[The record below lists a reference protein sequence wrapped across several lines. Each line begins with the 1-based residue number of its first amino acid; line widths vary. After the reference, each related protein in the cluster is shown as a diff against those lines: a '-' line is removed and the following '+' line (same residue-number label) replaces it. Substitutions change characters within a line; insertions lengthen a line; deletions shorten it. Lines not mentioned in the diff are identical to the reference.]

1 VTTQSLHTQPAATR
15 PTLTAVALDVSPG
28 LLATLSDA
36 FARGN
41 VELIPISPK
50 TAQERSQPKAQG
62 CFLPLN
68 ARSVRSVAAASS
80 WFVPR
85 QTMLYALGE
94 FEDAVRFARLGINA
108 LVTPADGLSLRAAVD
123 TTRNLLSRTFEE
135 CSRIPIVVPVRI
147 ETHNGALEGLSRNIG
162 CGGIAV
168 RLLRASS
175 LPAQVSV
182 AFELPQGPA
191 LVLVG
196 QPRWYSG
203 SLVGF
208 QFRPSTA
215 TTTIKR
221 WVLRYAGL
229 ACGETG
235 KTSSA
240 SLT

>member
-1 VTTQSLHTQPAATR
+1 VTTPSLHAQPAATR
-15 PTLTAVALDVSPG
+15 PTLTAVALDLSPG

-41 VELIPISPK
+41 VDLVAISPK
-50 TAQERSQPKAQG
+50 AAHERSQPPAQG

-68 ARSVRSVAAASS
+68 ARSVRRVAAACSR
-80 WFVPR
+80 FVPR

-108 LVTPADGLSLRAAVD
+108 LVTPDDGLSLRAAVD

-135 CSRIPIVVPVRI
+135 CSRIPMVVPVRI
-147 ETHNGALEGLSRNIG
+147 ETHNGALEALSRNIG
-162 CGGIAV
+162 CGGMAV

-175 LPAQVSV
+175 LPGQVSV
-182 AFELPQGPA
+182 AFELPDGPE
-191 LVLVG
+191 LVLVAH
-196 QPRWYSG
+196 PRWYSG

-208 QFRPSTA
+208 QFRASAATA
-215 TTTIKR
+215 TIQR

-229 ACGETG
+229 ACGDAD
-235 KTSSA
+235 KNSSA